1 MYQGILLHIIFA
13 LMHAGAENLGID
25 LRPSFSRTNTN
36 LLNSLVGGCK
46 RLGMLYYPNI
56 LAQYCQSDPDPY
68 VWLGIE
74 ETKRFNLALYRVYRA
89 VSRAGQ
95 PATDTHNHFR
105 LTARDLQFPL
115 PTYTPLWKTVSK
127 AEWDSAAARGV
138 FDHLLDETMDE
149 MWISR
154 VNEALGVDWE
164 MDYPLED

>member
-1 MYQGILLHIIFA
+1 
-13 LMHAGAENLGID
+13 MHAAGAGNLGID

-36 LLNSLVGGCK
+36 LLYSLVESCK

-56 LAQYCQSDPDPY
+56 LARYSQSDPGPY

-74 ETKRFNLALYRVYRA
+74 ETKRFNLALYRVYRSI
-89 VSRAGQ
+89 SRVGQ
-95 PATDTHNHFR
+95 RATDTDNHIR

-115 PTYTPLWKTVSK
+115 PTYTRLWKTVSK
-127 AEWDSAAARGV
+127 AEWDSAAVRGV
-138 FDHLLDETMDE
+138 FDHLLDDTMDE

-164 MDYPLED
+164 LDYALQD